1 MFKNNWIN
9 ANSKLSSP
17 CITNVTPSHLTYDE
31 ESALWYVAGYLIRSL
46 DKKIEKSRYIHKE
59 EMLQTLHNFVEDKE
73 AHSHEEFASSAW
85 FNSINRGGLT
95 RCSNDFYYFIYA
107 VEESL
112 KTVLQ
117 LVIKEIQIPKLIE
130 QLRLDANIHQTWTT
144 LCSSAD
150 VITEQY
156 IYDELL
162 TEILNFY
169 IQIRGYAFTTKWMED
184 LKKKQK
190 KSLQKS
196 KSLRNKIQ
204 NTDMEL

>member
-1 MFKNNWIN
+1 MYYQCNTKRVRCGMWQAI
-9 ANSKLSSP
+9 
-17 CITNVTPSHLTYDE
+17 
-31 ESALWYVAGYLIRSL
+31 SL
-46 DKKIEKSRYIHKE
+46 DHWTKKIEKVDTYTKKK
-59 EMLQTLHNFVEDKE
+59 MLQTLHKFVEDKE
-73 AHSHEEFASSAW
+73 AHSHDEEEFATSAW
-85 FNSINRGGLT
+85 FDSINRGCLT

-144 LCSSAD
+144 LCSSVD

-184 LKKKQK
+184 LKKKRKVSKIKKTQK
-190 KSLQKS
+190 
-196 KSLRNKIQ
+196 
-204 NTDMEL
+204 

>member
-1 MFKNNWIN
+1 M
-9 ANSKLSSP
+9 
-17 CITNVTPSHLTYDE
+17 
-31 ESALWYVAGYLIRSL
+31 AGYLIRSL
-46 DKKIEKSRYIHKE
+46 DKKIEKGRYIHKE
-59 EMLQTLHNFVEDKE
+59 EMLQTLHDFVEDKE
-73 AHSHEEFASSAW
+73 AHSHDEEEFSTSAW

-95 RCSNDFYYFIYA
+95 RCSNNFYYFIYA

-150 VITEQY
+150 VITDQY
-156 IYDELL
+156 LYDELL

-184 LKKKQK
+184 FKQK
-190 KSLQKS
+190 FTKI
-196 KSLRNKIQ
+196 KSLRTKIQ
-204 NTDMEL
+204 NTDVEL